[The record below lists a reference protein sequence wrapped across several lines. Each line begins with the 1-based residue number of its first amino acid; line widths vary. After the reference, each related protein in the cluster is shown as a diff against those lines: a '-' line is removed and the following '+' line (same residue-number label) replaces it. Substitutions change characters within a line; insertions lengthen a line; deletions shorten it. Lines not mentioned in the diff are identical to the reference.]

1 MSFFQIAEL
10 ILLVAGV
17 ALSAGAACVLLC
29 RHREEP
35 VGDDCRESR
44 LIRFGE
50 GGRDCEDTG
59 RKAA

>member
-10 ILLVAGV
+10 ILLGAGV
-17 ALSAGAACVLLC
+17 ALAAGATCVVLC
-29 RHREEP
+29 RRREEP

-50 GGRDCEDTG
+50 GSRDCDDTD